1 MPYEFIDTQEV
12 GGVLVIT
19 MDDAPTRN
27 AIGDEMAAEI
37 NAEIDRLEASSTL
50 RALVL
55 TGRDPSFCSGANVKR
70 MNQANEE
77 RDESPIPDDQTPW
90 EYLDSE
96 WEAAASGESYM
107 DGVRFL
113 PLTLH
118 NMQKPTIAA
127 VNGYAMGLGMGIAL
141 SCDIRIASENA
152 RFSETFIRR
161 GLIPADGSC
170 WQLPRMIGISNTFI
184 LQYTG
189 RHRQRGRG
197 VPARHG
203 EQGRAARRADGD
215 DARPCAADRGR
226 ADVLDGDDK
235 AAGAEVAAHRPGGEP
250 EARGACAEHRA
261 AHGGP
266 QGGRARIR
274 GEAAAEV
281 CWAVGWIRHGLLT
294 CPI

>member
-1 MPYEFIDTQEV
+1 MPYEFIDTQEI

-19 MDDAPTRN
+19 MDDARTRN

-37 NAEIDRLEASSTL
+37 NEEIARLEASSTL

-70 MNQANEE
+70 MNEANEE
-77 RDESPIPDDQTPW
+77 RSAEPIPEDMTPW
-90 EYLDSE
+90 EHLDE
-96 WEAAASGESYM
+96 QWAAAASGESYM

-170 WQLPRMIGISNTFI
+170 WQLASHDWHQQHIH
-184 LQYTG
+184 LAV
-189 RHRQRGRG
+189 HR
-197 VPARHG
+197 
-203 EQGRAARRADGD
+203 RR
-215 DARPCAADRGR
+215 C
-226 ADVLDGDDK
+226 
-235 AAGAEVAAHRPGGEP
+235 
-250 EARGACAEHRA
+250 
-261 AHGGP
+261 
-266 QGGRARIR
+266 
-274 GEAAAEV
+274 
-281 CWAVGWIRHGLLT
+281 
-294 CPI
+294 

>member
-1 MPYEFIDTQEV
+1 MPYDYIDTQEV
-12 GGVLVIT
+12 GGALVIT

-37 NAEIDRLEASSTL
+37 NAEIERLEASPDL

-70 MNQANEE
+70 MNEVNETRQAA
-77 RDESPIPDDQTPW
+77 PIPADMTPW
-90 EYLDSE
+90 EYLDQQ
-96 WEAAASGESYM
+96 WQAEAPGASYM

-118 NMQKPTIAA
+118 NLQKPTIAA

-141 SCDIRIASENA
+141 SCDIRIASDKA

-170 WQLPRMIGISNTFI
+170 WQLPRMIGLSGTFI

-189 RHRQRGRG
+189 DAVDAQEAYRLGMVSKVAPHAELMDATLELATRIAQGPTYSMAMIKRLVHKSLHTDLAESLRLAG
-197 VPARHG
+197 PA
-203 EQGRAARRADGD
+203 QNIARRTADHQEGVR
-215 DARPCAADRGR
+215 AFVEKRQPRYVGR
-226 ADVLDGDDK
+226 
-235 AAGAEVAAHRPGGEP
+235 
-250 EARGACAEHRA
+250 
-261 AHGGP
+261 
-266 QGGRARIR
+266 
-274 GEAAAEV
+274 
-281 CWAVGWIRHGLLT
+281 
-294 CPI
+294 

>member
-1 MPYEFIDTQEV
+1 MPYEYIDTQEV

-77 RDESPIPDDQTPW
+77 RDESPIPEDLTPW

-96 WEAAASGESYM
+96 WEAASSGESYM

-189 RHRQRGRG
+189 DIVSAEEAYRLGMVSKVAPHEDLMETTLELAQRIADGPTYSMAMIKRLVQKSLHTDLEESLKLAG
-197 VPARHG
+197 PA
-203 EQGRAARRADGD
+203 QNIARRTADHKEGVS
-215 DARPCAADRGR
+215 AFVEKRQPRYIGR
-226 ADVLDGDDK
+226 
-235 AAGAEVAAHRPGGEP
+235 
-250 EARGACAEHRA
+250 
-261 AHGGP
+261 
-266 QGGRARIR
+266 
-274 GEAAAEV
+274 
-281 CWAVGWIRHGLLT
+281 
-294 CPI
+294 

>member
-1 MPYEFIDTQEV
+1 MPYEFIDTQEI

-37 NAEIDRLEASSTL
+37 NAEIERLEASSTL

-70 MNQANEE
+70 MNEANEE
-77 RDESPIPDDQTPW
+77 RSAEPIPEDMTPW
-90 EYLDSE
+90 EHLDE
-96 WEAAASGESYM
+96 QWAAAASGESYM

-189 RHRQRGRG
+189 DAVDADEAYRLGMVSKVAPHDRLMDTTLELAQRIADGPTYSMAMIKRLVQKSLHTDLEESLKLAG
-197 VPARHG
+197 PA
-203 EQGRAARRADGD
+203 QNIARRTADHKEGVR
-215 DARPCAADRGR
+215 AFVEKRQPRYVGR
-226 ADVLDGDDK
+226 
-235 AAGAEVAAHRPGGEP
+235 
-250 EARGACAEHRA
+250 
-261 AHGGP
+261 
-266 QGGRARIR
+266 
-274 GEAAAEV
+274 
-281 CWAVGWIRHGLLT
+281 
-294 CPI
+294 

>member
-1 MPYEFIDTQEV
+1 MTHQYIQTQQI

-37 NAEIDRLEASSTL
+37 NAEIERLEASPTL

-77 RDESPIPDDQTPW
+77 RSDAPIPDDLTPW
-90 EYLDSE
+90 EHLE
-96 WEAAASGESYM
+96 QQWEAAASGESYM

-189 RHRQRGRG
+189 DSVDANEAHRLGMVSKVAPHDQLMDATLELAHRIADGPTYSMAMIKRLVHKSLHTDLAESLRLAG
-197 VPARHG
+197 PA
-203 EQGRAARRADGD
+203 QNIARRTADHKEGVQ
-215 DARPCAADRGR
+215 AFVEKRQPRYIGR
-226 ADVLDGDDK
+226 
-235 AAGAEVAAHRPGGEP
+235 
-250 EARGACAEHRA
+250 
-261 AHGGP
+261 
-266 QGGRARIR
+266 
-274 GEAAAEV
+274 
-281 CWAVGWIRHGLLT
+281 
-294 CPI
+294 

>member
-1 MPYEFIDTQEV
+1 MPYDYIDAHQI
-12 GGVLVIT
+12 GGTLVIT
-19 MDDAPTRN
+19 MDDPPTRN

-37 NAEIDRLEASSTL
+37 NAEIERLEASPDL

-55 TGRDPSFCSGANVKR
+55 TGSDPSFCSGANVKR
-70 MNQANEE
+70 MNQANES
-77 RDESPIPDDQTPW
+77 RQPDPIPPDLTPW
-90 EYLDSE
+90 EYLDRQ
-96 WEAAASGESYM
+96 WQAEADGSSDM

-170 WQLPRMIGISNTFI
+170 WQLPRMIGLSDTFI

-189 RHRQRGRG
+189 DPVDAAEAYRLGMVSRVLPHADLMDATMELAARIAQGPTYSMAMIKRLIHRSLHTDLAESLRLAGPAQNIARRTADHQEGVRAFIEKRQPQYRGR
-197 VPARHG
+197 
-203 EQGRAARRADGD
+203 
-215 DARPCAADRGR
+215 
-226 ADVLDGDDK
+226 
-235 AAGAEVAAHRPGGEP
+235 
-250 EARGACAEHRA
+250 
-261 AHGGP
+261 
-266 QGGRARIR
+266 
-274 GEAAAEV
+274 
-281 CWAVGWIRHGLLT
+281 
-294 CPI
+294 

>member
-1 MPYEFIDTQEV
+1 MPYDYIDTQEV
-12 GGVLVIT
+12 GGALVIT

-27 AIGDEMAAEI
+27 AIGDEMVAEI
-37 NAEIDRLEASSTL
+37 NAEIERLEASPDL

-70 MNQANEE
+70 MNEANET
-77 RDESPIPDDQTPW
+77 RQAAPIPADLTPW
-90 EYLDSE
+90 EYLDQQ
-96 WEAAASGESYM
+96 WQAEAPGASYM

-141 SCDIRIASENA
+141 SCDIRIASDKA

-170 WQLPRMIGISNTFI
+170 WQLPRMIGLSSTFI

-189 RHRQRGRG
+189 DAVDAQEAYRLGMVSKVAPHADLMDATLELATRIAQGPTYSMAMIKRLVHKSLHTDLAESLRLAG
-197 VPARHG
+197 PA
-203 EQGRAARRADGD
+203 QNIARRTADHQEGVR
-215 DARPCAADRGR
+215 AFVEKRQPRYVGR
-226 ADVLDGDDK
+226 
-235 AAGAEVAAHRPGGEP
+235 
-250 EARGACAEHRA
+250 
-261 AHGGP
+261 
-266 QGGRARIR
+266 
-274 GEAAAEV
+274 
-281 CWAVGWIRHGLLT
+281 
-294 CPI
+294 

>member
-1 MPYEFIDTQEV
+1 MTHKYIRTQEI

-37 NAEIDRLEASSTL
+37 NAEIERLEASPTL

-55 TGRDPSFCSGANVKR
+55 TGQNPSFCSGANVKR
-70 MNQANEE
+70 MNRANEE
-77 RDESPIPDDQTPW
+77 RSDAPIPDDLTPW
-90 EYLDSE
+90 EHLE
-96 WEAAASGESYM
+96 QQWEAAASGESYM

-161 GLIPADGSC
+161 GLIPPTAPAGSC
-170 WQLPRMIGISNTFI
+170 
-184 LQYTG
+184 
-189 RHRQRGRG
+189 
-197 VPARHG
+197 
-203 EQGRAARRADGD
+203 RA
-215 DARPCAADRGR
+215 
-226 ADVLDGDDK
+226 
-235 AAGAEVAAHRPGGEP
+235 
-250 EARGACAEHRA
+250 
-261 AHGGP
+261 
-266 QGGRARIR
+266 
-274 GEAAAEV
+274 
-281 CWAVGWIRHGLLT
+281 
-294 CPI
+294 

>member
-1 MPYEFIDTQEV
+1 M
-12 GGVLVIT
+12 
-19 MDDAPTRN
+19 
-27 AIGDEMAAEI
+27 
-37 NAEIDRLEASSTL
+37 
-50 RALVL
+50 
-55 TGRDPSFCSGANVKR
+55 KR

-77 RDESPIPDDQTPW
+77 RDESPIPEDMTPW
-90 EYLDSE
+90 EHLDE
-96 WEAAASGESYM
+96 QWDAAASGESYM

-189 RHRQRGRG
+189 DIVGAEEAYRLGMVSKVG
-197 VPARHG
+197 
-203 EQGRAARRADGD
+203 AARGADGY
-215 DARPCAADRGR
+215 DAGAGAAHRGGTYL
-226 ADVLDGDDK
+226 LDGDDK
-235 AAGAEVAAHRPGGEP
+235 AAGAEVAAHGPGGKP
-250 EARGACAEHRA
+250 EAGGAGAEHSA

-266 QGGRARIR
+266 
-274 GEAAAEV
+274 
-281 CWAVGWIRHGLLT
+281 
-294 CPI
+294 

>member
-1 MPYEFIDTQEV
+1 MGYEYIDVQEV

-27 AIGDEMAAEI
+27 AIGDEMAVEI
-37 NAEIDRLEASSTL
+37 NAEIERLEASSTL

-77 RDESPIPDDQTPW
+77 RDESPIPEDRTPW
-90 EYLDSE
+90 EHLDEE
-96 WEAAASGESYM
+96 WAAAASGESYM

-189 RHRQRGRG
+189 DIVSADDAYRLGMVSKVAPHDELMETTLELAQRIADGPTYSMAMIKRLVQKSLHTDLEESLKLAG
-197 VPARHG
+197 PA
-203 EQGRAARRADGD
+203 QNIARRTSDHKEGVRAFVEK
-215 DARPCAADRGR
+215 RQPRYIGR
-226 ADVLDGDDK
+226 
-235 AAGAEVAAHRPGGEP
+235 
-250 EARGACAEHRA
+250 
-261 AHGGP
+261 
-266 QGGRARIR
+266 
-274 GEAAAEV
+274 
-281 CWAVGWIRHGLLT
+281 
-294 CPI
+294 